1 MRLVLITR
9 ILFLLLVLL
18 SGCGIFSAGGSRKIK
33 YAAQSKNSPKLPF
46 EISVTDAINDGN
58 NLYLRAQ
65 VNALAAWDPE
75 QVYIRLKGFAEGERH
90 EELVVSLANAIEQQ
104 HPQAKAK
111 FIARHFKN
119 LFLGFSLP
127 SQGLTDYQLELVW
140 GPEATASLSAA
151 KEKELVVIQKIA
163 VVEHRECPE
172 CEPVAILRVTLSNR
186 GEQAVSAISLEV
198 GFNPIITEQLLEE
211 PVKPNTKLQVVEITD
226 FNLPPETEQDLEFE
240 VDLSKA
246 QDSGFIPVAQILN
259 YELKS
264 E

>member
-1 MRLVLITR
+1 M
-9 ILFLLLVLL
+9 L
-18 SGCGIFSAGGSRKIK
+18 SSGSSKKIK
-33 YAAQSKNSPKLPF
+33 RTAHASSSPKLPF

-104 HPQAKAK
+104 HPQAKTK
-111 FIARHFKN
+111 FVARHFKN

-127 SQGLTDYQLELVW
+127 SAGLTDYQLELVW

-186 GEQAVSAISLEV
+186 GELAVSAIALEV
-198 GFNPIITEQLLEE
+198 GFNPVMTEQQLQV
-211 PVKPNTKLQVVEITD
+211 PVKPNTSMQVVEITD

-240 VDLSKA
+240 VDLTKA